1 MAQPDRNVI
10 DALLS
15 LIEQK
20 ELLSLRW
27 GYVDG
32 SLSEEDVDDLAQ
44 RVVRSSNTDLD
55 PIDLVEWM
63 VENQLLF
70 EFLGLVGPRYR
81 SRFAEGVRLLTRLKQ
96 ILPGR
101 SWMASPDLVSDYRI
115 DARRRT
121 SPRRDF
127 NIDATVGELQ
137 TVRGWNAQS
146 RQIVHEFV
154 GQRRL
159 SGFQIRAAQT
169 ILRQADRDTGTV
181 LTAGTGSG
189 KTLAFYLPLMME
201 LSDVTL
207 PGAFWTKAVAVFPR
221 IELLKD
227 QFSQAYGLL
236 APLGDVLRA
245 RGGRPYRLGTFF
257 SATPERAEGSLVSDS
272 GWKRE
277 GSGYICPFLL
287 CPSCEGPLRWTDQ
300 NIEREIE
307 NLECVGGCGI
317 GISQEEV
324 VLTRAR
330 ARTDPPDIVFTTAE
344 TMNQRLSDTRSRQL
358 LGITGDPTR
367 RARFLLLDEIHTYG
381 GTSGAQAA
389 LVFRRWRHAIG
400 VQGRVRFVGL
410 SATLEDAPRFF
421 ADLTGLRASLVT
433 EVSPREDEFEFQSM
447 EYQLVLRGDP
457 SGRTQLLSTTIQVS
471 FLLTRLLDGPGN
483 STPSREIFGSRVF
496 AFTDDLDATNR
507 IYDFLRDAEARDIF
521 GNPDGGRIPLAGLR
535 RASQDNRELQMRAGQ
550 EWEHLEALGRNL
562 SQRLSIGRTSSQDRG
577 VDSDADIIV
586 ATSALEVG
594 FNDPTVGAVI
604 QHKSPYQYSTFVQR
618 KGRAGRIPAMRP
630 WTITVL
636 SDFGRDRSSYQSYDR
651 LFDPIVKPL
660 TLPIRN
666 RYVLRIQ
673 AVFAMLDWLADS
685 NPDLSGWW
693 WQPASRPVQ
702 PGSPWHK
709 QQQRA
714 VEILT
719 EVLDNPGPLRW
730 NLNDHIKRAL
740 RLESDDEV
748 KDILWGAPRSIL
760 LEALPTLL
768 RRLETRWETHP
779 LLHRE
784 GRQDLLPA
792 TFAPHPLPDFLPAN
806 LFSDLNLP
814 EVNVV
819 LPPATVNH
827 QERTESMPIAQALS
841 RLAPGRV
848 TRRFAPERGRLNHW
862 IPVPLENRE
871 YLLPIE
877 DYAEESQLIAR
888 IPVEL
893 DGEVVEIP
901 CYRPWTI
908 RMQSARDSEVR
919 PTSNAWHQWRTQILP
934 QGEPI
939 VLSTG
944 HDPLWGDFVESI
956 SFHMHGFQSPVTI
969 RRFALEARAT
979 VKAPLPST
987 AEFMVITRYVEPEGD
1002 RAAVGLEQEVDAIR
1016 FALRLPSPQALTE
1029 RTANSQYLPAWKTAF
1044 FRDLV
1049 LEDEELSSIC
1059 NWFQRDR
1066 LQQIMQLCLVE
1077 HAVSDQSTL
1086 SDAFDA
1092 IVGPGLKAE
1101 LQEITS
1107 RILAIELD
1115 SDIEEDEETPT
1126 ETAGRSSAGHTQQ
1139 RWADLLADD
1148 AVTNRLAELAPNL
1161 WDPDPEIWGR
1171 WLLERVHETFGEALF
1186 LAAFQAAPDHMGD
1199 DSLLLDL
1206 DRGDPAHDLQGGVE
1220 IWLSE
1225 SALGGSGAVEALA
1238 RAATEDPALMMRGLA
1253 AAVAPSEVEL
1263 TARGLEELITLMV
1276 EDRQI
1281 VDTVAEVRSLTS
1293 HERRNEALD
1302 GLFRMLVTHGMVVD
1316 QALRVAANHRLLR
1329 EGTGPASDVLI
1340 RDLVRQWRQWERDLG
1355 IVIDVRTF
1363 STISASHPV
1372 FGPRIRELVDSN
1384 TPGNVSANDAIGVIS
1399 GILWP
1404 RTGEVLGH
1412 AFQSYRQY
1420 RNQGHT
1426 DPSLIR
1432 ELLLRDR
1439 AEPVKYGSDGWFETF
1454 SQELASAGIAKITSA
1469 NEDEGP
1475 FREAIFAILAN
1486 PIDVDYLQFYPV
1498 ISDVDY
1504 ADGLTVSFV
1513 FDGGF

>member
-15 LIEQK
+15 LIEQR

-32 SLSEEDVDDLAQ
+32 SLSEEDVDALAQ
-44 RVVRSSNTDLD
+44 HVTGSWDIDMD
-55 PIDLVEWM
+55 PVDLVEWM

-70 EFLGLVGPRYR
+70 EFLGAAGPRYR

-127 NIDATVGELQ
+127 DIDATVGELQ
-137 TVRGWNAQS
+137 SIRGWNAQS
-146 RQIVHEFV
+146 RQIVGEFV

-159 SGFQIRAAQT
+159 SGFQIRAAET

-189 KTLAFYLPLMME
+189 KTLAFYLPLVME

-227 QFSQAYGLL
+227 QFTQAYGLL
-236 APLGDVLRA
+236 APLGDALRA

-277 GSGYICPFLL
+277 GGGYICPFLL
-287 CPSCEGPLRWTDQ
+287 CPACEGPLRWTDQ
-300 NIEREIE
+300 NIKRGIE
-307 NLECVGGCGI
+307 NLECVGACDI
-317 GISQEEV
+317 EISQDEV
-324 VLTRAR
+324 VLTRTR
-330 ARTDPPDIVFTTAE
+330 ARTEPPDIVFTTAE

-358 LGITGDPTR
+358 LGITDDPTR

-421 ADLTGLRASLVT
+421 ADLTGLRASLVS
-433 EVSPREDEFEFQSM
+433 EVSPREEEFEFQSM

-471 FLLTRLLDGPGN
+471 FLLTRLLDGQGN
-483 STPSREIFGSRVF
+483 ATPSREIFGSRVF

-521 GNPDGGRIPLAGLR
+521 GNPDGSRIPLAGLR

-550 EWEHLEALGRNL
+550 AWEHLESLGRNL
-562 SQRLSIGRTSSQDRG
+562 SQRLSVGRTSSQDRG

-586 ATSALEVG
+586 ATSSLEVG

-636 SDFGRDRSSYQSYDR
+636 SDFGRDRSAYQSYDR

-673 AVFAMLDWLADS
+673 AVFAMLDWLAVS

-693 WQPASRPVQ
+693 WQPTSRPVNN
-702 PGSPWHK
+702 GSPWHR

-719 EVLDNPGPLRW
+719 EVLDQPGQRRS
-730 NLNDHIKRAL
+730 NLADYIKRAL
-740 RLESDDEV
+740 RLASDDEV
-748 KDILWGAPRSIL
+748 NDILWGAPRSIL
-760 LEALPTLL
+760 LEALPTLV
-768 RRLETRWETHP
+768 RRLEMRWESHP
-779 LLHRE
+779 SLHRE
-784 GRQDLLPA
+784 GSHDLLPS

-814 EVNVV
+814 EVSVV
-819 LPPATVNH
+819 LPPATVHH
-827 QERTESMPIAQALS
+827 QERTESMPIAQALG

-862 IPVPLENRE
+862 IPVPLEDRE

-877 DYAEESQLIAR
+877 DYAEDSQLVAR
-888 IPVEL
+888 IPIEL
-893 DGEVVEIP
+893 DGEVVNIP

-908 RMQSARDSEVR
+908 RMQSVRDTEVR

-939 VLSTG
+939 VLSTD
-944 HDPLWGDFVESI
+944 HDPRWGDFVESI
-956 SFHMHGFQSPVTI
+956 SFHMHGFQSPVTV

-987 AEFMVITRYVEPEGD
+987 AEFMVITRYIDPAGD
-1002 RAAVGLEQEVDAIR
+1002 PAAVGFEQEVDAIR
-1016 FALRLPSPQALTE
+1016 FALRLPGPEELME
-1029 RTANSQYLPAWKTAF
+1029 RAANSQHLPAWKTAF
-1044 FRDLV
+1044 LRDLV
-1049 LEDEELSSIC
+1049 LEDEELASIC

-1066 LQQIMQLCLVE
+1066 LQQILQLCLVE

-1086 SDAFDA
+1086 SAAFDG
-1092 IVGPGLKAE
+1092 IVGPGLKTE
-1101 LQEITS
+1101 LQHVAS
-1107 RILAIELD
+1107 RMLAVELD
-1115 SDIEEDEETPT
+1115 GDTEEDEETPT

-1148 AVTNRLAELAPNL
+1148 AVIARLAELVPNL

-1171 WLLERVHETFGEALF
+1171 WLFERMHETFGEALF
-1186 LAAFQAAPDHMGD
+1186 HAAYQTAPDHMGE
-1199 DSLLLDL
+1199 DSMLLDL
-1206 DRGDPAHDLQGGVE
+1206 DRGDPDHDLQGGVE

-1225 SALGGSGAVEALA
+1225 AALGGSGAVEALA

-1263 TARGLEELITLMV
+1263 TAKGLEDLITLMV
-1276 EDRQI
+1276 EDHQ
-1281 VDTVAEVRSLTS
+1281 VADAVAAVRSLTS
-1293 HERRNEALD
+1293 HEQRNDALD
-1302 GLFRMLVTHGMVVD
+1302 GLFRLLVARGMVVD
-1316 QALRVAANHRLLR
+1316 QALRVAVNHRLLR
-1329 EGTGPASDVLI
+1329 DGTGPISDALI
-1340 RDLVRQWRQWERDLG
+1340 RDLVRHWREWEHDLG

-1363 STISASHPV
+1363 SMISASHPV
-1372 FGPRIRELVDSN
+1372 FGPRIRALVDSN

-1439 AEPVKYGSDGWFETF
+1439 AEPVRYGSDGWFEFF
-1454 SQELASAGIAKITSA
+1454 SRQLAGSGMARVASEK
-1469 NEDEGP
+1469 EDEDR
-1475 FREAIFAILAN
+1475 FHEAIFKLVAN

-1498 ISDVDY
+1498 ISEVDY
-1504 ADGLTVSFV
+1504 TDGLTVTFV
-1513 FDGGF
+1513 FDGAF